1 MAIEI
6 ERKFLVSGEFRH
18 LAVKKKKITQRYLSI
33 DPDKTIRIRISGD
46 KALLTIKGR
55 PRAGSFSRREWEYE
69 IPETDAAEMMNLCLP
84 GSIEKTRYLVPAG
97 KHLFEV
103 DEFHGNN
110 QGLIIAEIELS
121 SESEEFEKPEWLGRE
136 VTGDPQYYNANLI
149 K

>member
-18 LAVKKKKITQRYLSI
+18 LAIKKIRITQRYLSI
-33 DPDKTIRIRISGD
+33 DPDKTIRIRISGE

-55 PRAGSFSRREWEYE
+55 PDAGSFSRNEWEFE
-69 IPETDAAEMMNLCLP
+69 IPESDASEMMKLCLP
-84 GSIEKTRYLVPAG
+84 GIIEKTRYLVPAG

-110 QGLIIAEIELS
+110 QGVIIAEIELN

-136 VTGDPQYYNANLI
+136 VTGNPEYYNANLI